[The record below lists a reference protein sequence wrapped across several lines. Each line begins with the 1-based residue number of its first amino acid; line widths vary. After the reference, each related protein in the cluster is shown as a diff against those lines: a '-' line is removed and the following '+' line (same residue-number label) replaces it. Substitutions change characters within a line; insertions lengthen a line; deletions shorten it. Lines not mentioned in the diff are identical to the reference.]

1 MDEQVSDNADD
12 RERSIWY
19 VCSKLRRASSAEQG
33 TV

>member
-12 RERSIWY
+12 RERSIWHI
-19 VCSKLRRASSAEQG
+19 CRMLRRAGSAEQG